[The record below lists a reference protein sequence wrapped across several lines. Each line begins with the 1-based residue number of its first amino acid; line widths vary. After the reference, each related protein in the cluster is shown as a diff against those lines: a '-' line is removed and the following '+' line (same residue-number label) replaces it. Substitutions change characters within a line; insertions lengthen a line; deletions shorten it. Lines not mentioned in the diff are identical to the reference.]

1 MKYLFISIL
10 FLITFWANAQQTF
23 TFDQSTKVS
32 LQGNDIEM
40 PFAVGINAA
49 QFQQMDTNG
58 DGKEELIVW
67 DINSRRI
74 LVFQTDGNDFVYL
87 PEMSY
92 YFPNDVSGF
101 LVLADFNGNGKKDLF
116 TSSPFGIRAYRN
128 ITQQGAKYPSWE
140 LAQNFLRL
148 DNNSNLQANNLDIPL
163 IMDIDGDGDLDIAT
177 FNFASGDYLEFYLN
191 TSVERKGFA
200 DIDGFAFPE
209 RRWGNFEFCNCDGFS
224 FGITCDGF
232 PIGRIEQIE
241 DENKRIQHA
250 GGHSVLYTD
259 FDDDGIFD
267 LLLGQDECNTL
278 YFLPNKGT
286 NAQPLFD
293 EYSTEIPNI
302 GPLPEFPVFHASYL
316 WEIGLLISSN
326 SSAVAGVFNS
336 DYRENVFQLSFDEQA
351 PIEAKPFLQSH
362 IFDLGENSRP
372 FFKGF
377 KESGELILTA
387 NRLKDGRIIGTA
399 HRIEVTQAGWDLVD
413 EDYLGLSDL
422 GLLNLQYFEFLTST
436 DQNTYWIAGVDT
448 ANLDLRHRAFFD
460 TDPLFSNPKQV
471 TIPVTG
477 SRPLDHLEL
486 FSYGNKDYLFLA
498 RQTGELVLFE
508 FDINA
513 AEHLSLVTRGFL
525 DFSDNPASRNLN
537 IHVIP
542 GPNPSLYAID
552 QRGILVYIP
561 DFMNQVE
568 RQQIQI
574 ELIEGETHNSKMG
587 RNTWIT
593 SIPKPF
599 SENPDLLLGN
609 TAGGLEYLKFK
620 GESENPIENELLV
633 KIYPN
638 PSQGQFKIIASQT
651 SDFRLINSLGQVMI
665 DQIRLTANR
674 EFEIQAQFLSSGL
687 YIIQLTTTD
696 GRRVSRKIIVQP

>member
-1 MKYLFISIL
+1 MKYHSITIL

-32 LQGNDIEM
+32 LQGNEIEM

-74 LVFQTDGNDFVYL
+74 LVFQSDGNDFEYL

-128 ITQQGAKYPSWE
+128 ITEQGAKYPSWE

-148 DNNSNLQANNLDIPL
+148 DNGSNLQANNLDIPL
-163 IMDIDGDGDLDIAT
+163 IMDIDEDGDLDIAT
-177 FNFASGDYLEFYLN
+177 FNFASGDYLELYRN
-191 TSVERKGFA
+191 TSIERKGIA

-209 RRWGNFEFCNCDGFS
+209 RRWGNFEFCNCGNFS
-224 FGITCDGF
+224 FGITCDGS
-232 PIGRIEQIE
+232 PIGRIQETE

-250 GGHSVLYTD
+250 GGHSVLYAD
-259 FDDDGIFD
+259 FNADGILD

-278 YFLPNKGT
+278 YYLPNKGS
-286 NAQPLFD
+286 NAEPLFD
-293 EYSTEIPNI
+293 EFSTELPNI
-302 GPLPEFPVFHASYL
+302 GPLPEFPIFHASYL
-316 WEIGLLISSN
+316 WERGLLISSN
-326 SSAVAGVFNS
+326 SSAVAGVFNA
-336 DYRENVFQLSFDEQA
+336 DYSENVFQLSFDEQA
-351 PIEAKPFLQSH
+351 PIEAKPFLQSQ

-372 FFKGF
+372 FFRGF

-387 NRLKDGRIIGTA
+387 NRLKDGKIEGSA
-399 HRIEVTQAGWDLVD
+399 YRIEVSQAGWNLVD
-413 EDYLGLSDL
+413 EDYLGLSEL
-422 GLLNLQYFEFLTST
+422 ELLNLQYFEFLTST
-436 DQNTYWIAGVDT
+436 NQNTYWIAGVDT

-471 TIPVTG
+471 TFPVTG

-486 FSYGNKDYLFLA
+486 FRYENKDFLLLA
-498 RQTGELVLFE
+498 RQTGELLIYE

-513 AEHLSLVTRGFL
+513 QEHLTLISRDFL
-525 DFSDNPASRNLN
+525 GFSDNPASRNLN
-537 IHVIP
+537 VHVIA
-542 GPNPSLYAID
+542 GQKPSLYAID
-552 QRGILVYIP
+552 QRGVLVYIP
-561 DFMNQVE
+561 DFMNQDQ

-574 ELIEGETHNSKMG
+574 ELIEGQTQNSKMG

-609 TAGGLEYLKFK
+609 TAGGLEYLKFM
-620 GESENPIENELLV
+620 GESENPADSEFLV

-638 PSQGQFKIIASQT
+638 PSQGQFKVLASQD
-651 SDFRLINSLGQVMI
+651 SELRLVSSLGQIML
-665 DQIRLTANR
+665 DQIRLSANQ
-674 EFEIQAQFLSSGL
+674 EFEVQAQFLSPGL
-687 YIIQLTTTD
+687 YIVQLTNSN
-696 GRRVSRKIIVQP
+696 GKRLSRKIIIRP